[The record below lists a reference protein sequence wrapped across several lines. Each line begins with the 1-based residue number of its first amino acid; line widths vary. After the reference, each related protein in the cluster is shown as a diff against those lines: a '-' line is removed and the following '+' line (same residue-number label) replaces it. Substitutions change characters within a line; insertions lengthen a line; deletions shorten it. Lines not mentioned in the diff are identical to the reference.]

1 MKPKRSAL
9 REQDLYLPV
18 KTLLEAKDFSVRSE
32 VHGCDITAV
41 RANELVI
48 VELKKSLNLELL
60 LQAADRQKMADLV
73 YCAVPKPRNFFS
85 SRWRDLQHLLRRL
98 ELGLIFISFT
108 GRQGYAEI
116 VFDPLPF
123 DRAKSIG
130 QAKKKRTRL
139 LAEAGRRSVDGN
151 LGGSTGKKILTA
163 YREEALHIA
172 FLLQQQGPLS
182 AKELKKMGTDP
193 EKTYRTLY
201 DNVYGWFR
209 RTGKSI
215 YALTPAGEKAL
226 AEYAWVVQ
234 RFKCAS
240 GSGS

>member
-1 MKPKRSAL
+1 MKQKRPTM
-9 REQDLYLPV
+9 REENLYLPV
-18 KTLLEAKDFSVRSE
+18 KTMLEAKGFSVRGE
-32 VHGCDITAV
+32 VHGCDVIAV

-48 VELKKSLNLELL
+48 VELKKTLNLALV
-60 LQAADRQKMADLV
+60 LQAANRQKMADRV

-85 SRWRDLQHLLRRL
+85 SHWRDLQHLLRRL
-98 ELGLIFISFT
+98 ELGLILISYT

-130 QAKKKRTRL
+130 RAKKKRAHL
-139 LAEAGRRSVDGN
+139 LAEASRRSIDGN

-172 FLLQQQGPLS
+172 FLLRQHGPLS

-201 DNVYGWFR
+201 DNVYGWFK
-209 RTGKSI
+209 RTGKGV
-215 YALTPAGEKAL
+215 YGLAVAGEKAL
-226 AEYAWVVQ
+226 TEYAWVVQ
-234 RFKCAS
+234 RFECAS
-240 GSGS
+240 KSGS

>member
-1 MKPKRSAL
+1 MKQNRPVI

-18 KTLLEAKDFSVRSE
+18 KNLLEAKGFSVRGE
-32 VHGCDITAV
+32 VHGCDVTAV

-48 VELKKSLNLELL
+48 VELKKILNLELV
-60 LQAADRQKMADLV
+60 LQAANRQKMADLV

-98 ELGLIFISFT
+98 ELGLIFISFS
-108 GRQGYAEI
+108 GRQGYAE
-116 VFDPLPF
+116 VVLDPLPF
-123 DRAKSIG
+123 DRAKSIDRG
-130 QAKKKRTRL
+130 KKKRKCL
-139 LAEAGRRSVDGN
+139 LAEAGRRSIDGN

-172 FLLQQQGPLS
+172 FLIKQQGPLS

-201 DNVYGWFR
+201 DNVYGWFKR
-209 RTGKSI
+209 AGKGV
-215 YALTPAGEKAL
+215 YGLTSSGEKAL

-234 RFKCAS
+234 RFEAGPES
-240 GSGS
+240 GL

>member
-1 MKPKRSAL
+1 M
-9 REQDLYLPV
+9 REEDLYLPV
-18 KTLLEAKDFSVRSE
+18 KNLLGAKGFNVRGE
-32 VHGCDITAV
+32 VHGCDVTAV

-48 VELKKSLNLELL
+48 VELKKILNLELV
-60 LQAADRQKMADLV
+60 LQAANRQKMADLV

-85 SRWRDLQHLLRRL
+85 SRWRDLLHLLRRL

-123 DRAKSIG
+123 DRAKSIDRG
-130 QAKKKRTRL
+130 KKKRKHL
-139 LAEAGRRSVDGN
+139 LAEAGRRSIDGN

-172 FLLQQQGPLS
+172 FLIKQQGPLS
-182 AKELKKMGTDP
+182 AKELKKKGTDP

-201 DNVYGWFR
+201 DNVYGWFKR
-209 RTGKSI
+209 AGKGV
-215 YALTPAGEKAL
+215 YDLTVSGEKAL

-234 RFKCAS
+234 RFECDSKS
-240 GSGS
+240 GS